1 MMEISEHSIADLG
14 ERSRGALSVRLL
26 GPLDVSVD
34 GAPVALTPG
43 RLRTLLAVLAL
54 SAGRTV
60 SIESLAAVLWAHD
73 DPPRNVRRSVQTYIA
88 RLRCALGEDAICSGP
103 AGYVLATDPERVDA
117 LMFLRLLNM
126 ASAAPDPA
134 TERTR
139 LGEALNLWRG
149 RPFDGVPSTWLA
161 ESKAPWLVER
171 YLTALE
177 SRLDLDIAA
186 GRHAELVV
194 ELSELTAR
202 HPLRES
208 LWARLLIVLGRS
220 GRRAEALARY
230 ETIRTRIA
238 GELGVDPDPALQ
250 RLHADLLTRCP

>member
-1 MMEISEHSIADLG
+1 MMETTELRV
-14 ERSRGALSVRLL
+14 RSRGTLSVRLL

-34 GAPVALTPG
+34 GIPIVLTPG

-54 SAGRTV
+54 SAGRAV
-60 SIESLAAVLWAHD
+60 SIESLAAVVWAHD

-88 RLRCALGEDAICSGP
+88 RLRCALGEDAIRSGP

-117 LMFLRLLNM
+117 LMFPRLLSM

-134 TERTR
+134 TERAR
-139 LGEALNLWRG
+139 LGEALSLWRG
-149 RPFDGVPSTWLA
+149 RPFDGVPSPWLA

-186 GRHAELVV
+186 GRYAELAV

-238 GELGVDPDPALQ
+238 GELGVDPDPTLQ
-250 RLHADLLTRCP
+250 RLHADLLTIGAPRPSP